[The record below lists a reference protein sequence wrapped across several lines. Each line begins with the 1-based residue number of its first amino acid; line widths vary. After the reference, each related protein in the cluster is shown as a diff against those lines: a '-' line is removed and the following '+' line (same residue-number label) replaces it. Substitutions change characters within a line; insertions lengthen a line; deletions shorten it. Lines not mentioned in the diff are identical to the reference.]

1 MTDGKMK
8 MTRNLLWAAA
18 ISAGALMMAAAPAS
32 AQDGVFYKVRFGNS
46 NYCHMKF
53 PAIRE
58 DTLASNRPVLQDP
71 NTGAIIDFYGS
82 CDYDPTG
89 KEAVAAQ
96 KDDKQRSFSRQYA
109 D

>member
-1 MTDGKMK
+1 MTNGKMK

-18 ISAGALMMAAAPAS
+18 ISAAALMMAPAAAS
-32 AQDGVFYKVRFGNS
+32 AQDGIFYKVRSGDS

-53 PAIRE
+53 PAISE
-58 DTLASNRPVLQDP
+58 HTLASNRPVLQDP
-71 NTGAIIDFYGS
+71 NAGAIIDFYGS

-89 KEAVAAQ
+89 KEAVAVQ
-96 KDDKQRSFSRQYA
+96 KRDRQRLFPRQYA

>member
-1 MTDGKMK
+1 MK
-8 MTRNLLWAAA
+8 NRKIEIPKTSLWAAA
-18 ISAGALMMAAAPAS
+18 IFAGVLMMAAAPAS
-32 AQDGVFYKVRFGNS
+32 AQDGIFYKVRSGNS

-71 NTGAIIDFYGS
+71 STGAIIDFYGS

-89 KEAVAAQ
+89 KDAVAAQ
-96 KDDKQRSFSRQYA
+96 KRDKQRSFSKQYE